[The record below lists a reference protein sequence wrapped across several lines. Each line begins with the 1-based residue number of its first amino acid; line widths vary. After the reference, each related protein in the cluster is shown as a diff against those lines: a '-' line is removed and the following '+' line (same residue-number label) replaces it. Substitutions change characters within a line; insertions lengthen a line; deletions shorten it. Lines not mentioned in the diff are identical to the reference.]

1 MEYVTHIER
10 RGIKK
15 GVQQGLEIG
24 ILQHS
29 QEALVDVLDARFEKI
44 PGTLIKTI
52 QAIKDKS
59 LLSRLHREAIFV
71 ESLQVFEKQVKN
83 SMANVRIR
91 I

>member
-10 RGIKK
+10 RGIQK
-15 GVQQGLEIG
+15 GLEIG